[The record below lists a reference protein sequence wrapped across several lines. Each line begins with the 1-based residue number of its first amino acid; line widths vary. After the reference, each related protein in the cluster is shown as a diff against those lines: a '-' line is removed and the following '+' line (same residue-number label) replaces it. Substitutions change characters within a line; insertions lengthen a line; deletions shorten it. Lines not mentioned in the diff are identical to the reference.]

1 MDKTHV
7 TLSAKPSRTICDD
20 SKSQSDIIFTCIKS
34 GFSKGT
40 FDDDGTPYQLSME
53 VKPNQ
58 NPTLAP
64 ACEIDL
70 KIRVEKDALW
80 EMRGWMCAA
89 GGCEGW
95 LDNREL
101 FSAADNCRLHI
112 TGNPLDQTTTQFSQ
126 TCYDATICSALGDR
140 PRPAGKAGGTI
151 DAGGDQSYGFVVGE
165 GNLSAFQRQDLED
178 LNGNDG
184 C

>member
-1 MDKTHV
+1 
-7 TLSAKPSRTICDD
+7 
-20 SKSQSDIIFTCIKS
+20 
-34 GFSKGT
+34 
-40 FDDDGTPYQLSME
+40 ME

-70 KIRVEKDALW
+70 KIGVEKDALW

-101 FSAADNCRLHI
+101 FSAADNCRLHL

-126 TCYDATICSALGDR
+126 TCYDATVCFALSDR
-140 PRPAGKAGGTI
+140 PRPAGAYNKCTIADPLIRNYHSECWYKGKAGGTF
-151 DAGGDQSYGFVVGE
+151 DARGGQSYGFVLGE
-165 GNLSAFQRQDLED
+165 GNLPAFQGQDLGD
-178 LNGNDG
+178 PNGNDG
-184 C
+184 F